1 MDGVDDP
8 FIRDTS
14 IHDNVGLLGGFG
26 LGVGGMM
33 AEGHAPAQQDVQHYP
48 HVMHTPHQ
56 SLRVHQLVD
65 GDSRPVGL
73 DGPQLRHYGG
83 LEMQD
88 LFHAPAAAAAAADA
102 DAAPM
107 HSLPYQ
113 AYCYAE
119 GLHEHLGTAQYDD
132 AAGAAPQDAAT
143 QALGPPFLG
152 QGQGQFLGL
161 GQGQAQGQGQGQA
174 PGQGQ
179 GQLPLL
185 PYGQEHGSPPMSV
198 DDLLGSGM
206 PASRESFS
214 NSHSFAT
221 HSMQLMQHGGPHGLL
236 SAQDGDGSGLASGA
250 GWGGQPLQV
259 RCGESREDGS
269 GEEGE

>member
-33 AEGHAPAQQDVQHYP
+33 AEGHAPAHAPAQLDVQHYP
-48 HVMHTPHQ
+48 HFMHTPHQ
-56 SLRVHQLVD
+56 SLQVHQLVD
-65 GDSRPVGL
+65 GDSRPVGV
-73 DGPQLRHYGG
+73 DGPQLRRYGG

-88 LFHAPAAAAAAADA
+88 LFHAPAAAAAAATDDA
-102 DAAPM
+102 GPM

-113 AYCYAE
+113 AYYYAG
-119 GLHEHLGTAQYDD
+119 GLQEYDD
-132 AAGAAPQDAAT
+132 TAGAAPQDVAT

-161 GQGQAQGQGQGQA
+161 GHGQAQGQA
-174 PGQGQ
+174 PCQGQ

-221 HSMQLMQHGGPHGLL
+221 HNMQLMQHGGPHGLL

-259 RCGESREDGS
+259 RCGESSEDES